1 VIALR
6 SWHVDSFERRIHSRL
21 DMEPRG
27 REERDGTVSVTDQQL
42 DLGAAKDDPLS
53 AGLNQTPDGCTVD
66 RA

>member
-53 AGLNQTPDGCTVD
+53 AGLNQTPHDCAID